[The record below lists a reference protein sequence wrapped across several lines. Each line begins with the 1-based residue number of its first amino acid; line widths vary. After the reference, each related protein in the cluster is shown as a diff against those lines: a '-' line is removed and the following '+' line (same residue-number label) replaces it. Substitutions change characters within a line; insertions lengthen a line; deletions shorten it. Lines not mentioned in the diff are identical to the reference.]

1 MQQPEKMVL
10 VVNDCPLLADC
21 GEFDF
26 VRATVPIQFQ
36 VFEWLLVS
44 NKPDTFAFEWD
55 NRIGEGSS
63 NGRNFDSIHGDE
75 FFLRSILFVSGEIQ
89 FLMKIR
95 KV

>member
-26 VRATVPIQFQ
+26 VRATTVPIQFQ

-55 NRIGEGSS
+55 NRIGGGEV
-63 NGRNFDSIHGDE
+63 RTVEISIPFTE
-75 FFLRSILFVSGEIQ
+75 MNSFYVVFFLCLARYNF
-89 FLMKIR
+89 
-95 KV
+95 